1 MEGQQMAQGARL
13 SSVVIFVH
21 NLDRSVDFY
30 TDILG
35 LEVVDHSTTA
45 ALLNNA
51 VGTQLVLREMG
62 PGVSR
67 PLGAVGVQYVVW
79 TVAGKEDLD
88 RCEQALRGRAAH
100 RETRSHDGVT
110 VVEGRDPDDVRMV
123 VTYPGPDK
131 VPLHQIPTRIYGW

>member
-1 MEGQQMAQGARL
+1 MAQGARL

-30 TDILG
+30 TEVLG
-35 LEVVDHSTTA
+35 LQVADHSTTA

-62 PGVSR
+62 PGIGR

-79 TVAGKEDLD
+79 TAADSEALD
-88 RCEQALRGRAAH
+88 RCEQVLRGRAAH
-100 RETRSHDGVT
+100 RETRSHEGVT
-110 VVEGRDPDDVRMV
+110 VLEGRDPDDIRLI
-123 VTYPGPDK
+123 VTYPGPEV
-131 VPLHQIPTRIYGW
+131 VPLHKLPARIYGW

>member
-1 MEGQQMAQGARL
+1 MAHGARL

-35 LEVVDHSTTA
+35 LKVVDHSTTA
-45 ALLNNA
+45 ALLNNPA
-51 VGTQLVLREMG
+51 GTQLVLREMG

-79 TVAGKEDLD
+79 TADGKEDLD

-110 VVEGRDPDDVRMV
+110 VLEGRDPDDIKLI
-123 VTYPGPDK
+123 VTYPGPEEI
-131 VPLHQIPTRIYGW
+131 PLHRLPARIYGW